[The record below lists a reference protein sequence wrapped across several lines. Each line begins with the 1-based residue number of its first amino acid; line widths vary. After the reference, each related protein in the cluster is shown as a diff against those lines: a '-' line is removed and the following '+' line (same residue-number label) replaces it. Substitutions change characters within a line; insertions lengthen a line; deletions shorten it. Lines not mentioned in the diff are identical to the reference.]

1 MNFPDL
7 HFGDRKF
14 ILFATCKDISAILIL
29 WDPVSSY
36 VGLWTAAVDSV
47 EGLFEYSQLTLAKKG
62 TILGD
67 RTNGGLV
74 ILDGEEQFVWKVKE
88 TGKWVWNSYI
98 VLGWPLTSGV
108 ATNAN
113 TSFFEF

>member
-7 HFGDRKF
+7 HFSDRKF

-29 WDPVSSY
+29 WDPVSSH
-36 VGLWTAAVDSV
+36 VGLWAAAVDSV

-62 TILGD
+62 TILGA

-113 TSFFEF
+113 ASFFEF

>member
-1 MNFPDL
+1 MNFPDF

-14 ILFATCKDISAILIL
+14 ILFASCKYISAIFIL
-29 WDPVSSY
+29 WDPVSPH

-62 TILGD
+62 TILGA

-74 ILDGEEQFVWKVKE
+74 ILDGEDQFVRKVKQ
-88 TGKWVWNSYI
+88 TGKGVWNSYI

-108 ATNAN
+108 ASNAN
-113 TSFFEF
+113 ASFFEF

>member
-14 ILFATCKDISAILIL
+14 ILFAACKDISAILIL
-29 WDPVSSY
+29 LDPISSY

-47 EGLFEYSQLTLAKKG
+47 EGLFEYSQLALAKKG

-67 RTNGGLV
+67 RTNGRLV
-74 ILDGEEQFVWKVKE
+74 ILDGEDKFVWKVKQ
-88 TGKWVWNSYI
+88 TGKGVWNSYI
-98 VLGWPLTSGV
+98 VQGWPLTSGV

-113 TSFFEF
+113 ASFFEF